1 MNKPALDVDEEGLAP
16 DYLGDVYGDTAVPP
30 PLVRPAKKT
39 KFAPWHHP
47 VKQIVRDYQWGDLT
61 VKLIE
66 SREEKS
72 RGTLRYFTLPGADL
86 LDVRF
91 LSKRLESHKSKV
103 EYFGFNQG
111 QPEEKIATADSEAEK
126 GTYFS
131 AESALRQAGKTTG
144 NAVVLPD
151 RLEDIA
157 NPSSQAAN
165 RLRQQG
171 VFDVIN
177 IDACSHLGF
186 VPDGRTQS
194 LFDALGALLAHQ
206 LRAEKPW
213 LLFITTRV
221 APDLLGTPAL
231 TLQSAI
237 NDNIKLHP
245 NEFGAAVAGCI
256 SGSPQTLAGDL
267 NKSWGQT
274 GKDLLKV
281 FTLGMAKYLL
291 QFFHGQ
297 PNLQAKVELVSAYAY
312 RVHGDEP
319 DMLSLAFRISP
330 VGLKVH
336 PPTAGAAVVGDKL
349 ELQAALSVV
358 DRLSKLWLLDGSLD
372 DENIKSDAVLGT
384 IELLSAADY
393 DLNAWE
399 AWLKTHKIRP
409 MEI

>member
-1 MNKPALDVDEEGLAP
+1 MTDSAPNSDDEEHAP
-16 DYLGDVYGDTAVPP
+16 DYVGNVYSNTATSP

-61 VKLIE
+61 FKLVQ
-66 SREEKS
+66 SREEET

-86 LDVRF
+86 LDVRY
-91 LSKRLESHKSKV
+91 LSKKLEAHNSKI

-111 QPEEKIATADSEAEK
+111 QPDADLSAVEAEK

-131 AESALRQAGKTTG
+131 AETALRQAGKTTG

-171 VFDVIN
+171 VFDVVN

-186 VPDGRTQS
+186 IPEGRTQS
-194 LFDALGALLAHQ
+194 LFDAMGALLAHQ
-206 LRAEKPW
+206 LRAEQPW
-213 LLFITTRV
+213 LLFVTTRA
-221 APDLLGTPAL
+221 APDLLGAPAL

-245 NEFGAAVAGCI
+245 DEFGAAVAACI
-256 SGSPQTLAGDL
+256 NGGIQTLAGDL
-267 NKSWGQT
+267 NKSWGQP
-274 GKDLLKV
+274 GEAFLKV
-281 FTLGMAKYLL
+281 FVLGVAKYLL

-297 PNLQAKVELVSAYAY
+297 PNLQAKVELASAYAY

-330 VGLKVH
+330 AGLKVH
-336 PPTAGAAVVGDKL
+336 PPTAGGAVVGESL
-349 ELQAALSVV
+349 ELKAALAAVARVSN
-358 DRLSKLWLLDGSLD
+358 LWLLDGSLD
-372 DENIKSDAVLGT
+372 DEEIKSDAVLGT
-384 IELLSAADY
+384 VDLLSAADY
-393 DLNAWE
+393 DIEAWE
-399 AWLKTHKIRP
+399 AWLRTHKIRP
-409 MEI
+409 MLI